1 MRLVEARH
9 ELATSVPLGHVCA
22 LTFSAV
28 GLVYCAFSDT
38 DRIAA
43 ILVREMAQNRAVGRP
58 NAPTSKAEL
67 ERRLTTVRSA
77 GLATVKEGDGG
88 SAPFL
93 RRCLILT
100 DNCGLPSQCLAAQGV
115 LIFLRRVQSLP

>member
-1 MRLVEARH
+1 M
-9 ELATSVPLGHVCA
+9 
-22 LTFSAV
+22 

-58 NAPTSKAEL
+58 GAPTSKAEL

-88 SAPFL
+88 LSAVSGPVFDSNGQL
-93 RRCLILT
+93 LLALTVFGRSGRLDISPSGPVATLIREAARSLS
-100 DNCGLPSQCLAAQGV
+100 GELHGALASAA
-115 LIFLRRVQSLP
+115 RPRVR